1 MARTIFETPENPFP
15 QNGRRDVSPHSRTGR
30 TEGARD
36 ASYEKSAPERA
47 GLYEGTSSRQWNHH
61 PGKHPPLHWPLF
73 LFFFVLFSLTFLGC
87 VSFADTATENTPVMP
102 EDDLPALELDGQETI
117 SEEAEQIAAL
127 LHDLGVD
134 QVATEILRQTP
145 SEKLQEFLNVY
156 SELVRVRESAEKHFE
171 EVSGE
176 KPDPR
181 PLTGLPPLTGDP
193 RFDASQ
199 GKLFLTEAEQQR
211 VKIRQALEFLKKAPL
226 HETGFDA
233 EAERRLYRVRFER
246 AHWKLVQD
254 AAPRIRATF
263 ASLNIP
269 LPEDLSR
276 RENDAAARIAA
287 LFREEA
293 QILRNFREG
302 EPAGTATSALPSL
315 TPSESVSELP
325 VLPPLPEEPD
335 FSPASA
341 SRTVLLER
349 LDSGEPAVPGIP
361 VLLRAALDPE
371 GGAPS
376 ERVVY
381 RFESSPAVPFT
392 VSTEATPNEVTAIFP
407 EAGTYA
413 IRCTVLEQGED
424 SLHPLGTSEEF
435 LLNVEPLMLSLSA
448 LPETPYIGQ
457 EVTVTAHISP
467 SIPETKRAILWETEG
482 VAAAGK
488 DEGTVFLFRALK
500 TGEATLTAHLTA
512 GDLGGTL
519 ASASMSLQIRPY
531 DVTVDLLGPEEPRA
545 RIWKPGEGLVPL
557 EEELAVFE
565 KMRVR
570 ALISPDFGGE
580 VLFSWATNEGSS
592 VVGELH
598 GAETAFSRHTIGECE
613 VLVTA
618 TDREGTEL
626 GQGRAVFSVTVDE
639 KTLEDAKKRADA
651 AKKLDE
657 GLAAWARGEGAEAV
671 ALLREAHELDP
682 ENMAAA
688 AELARISAE
697 FEERQRAAAL
707 LVEGDAL
714 AAEGRIEEALERYE
728 ASRIILANPETDEKI
743 AALTTRVQEQ
753 QERLERA
760 KTLRLEGEDLLHKE
774 QISQALAKFRES
786 FAAASD
792 PAVAQQI
799 ETLETRLSK
808 ARELIAEGVTLQKA
822 QSYPEALEKYRESLT
837 FVKDP
842 RIAEY
847 AQKLEELLRK
857 EEERQRREAEEKRR
871 AEEQARLA
879 AAKKLREEGAA
890 LQKAGKLVEAVA
902 KYRESLPFLADPK
915 LEEHI
920 RILEERLHRLEAQ
933 EEAKRQEEERR
944 KEEARRAEEERR
956 RLEEERKNE
965 AARLVREGV
974 ELQKAERYEEAIIR
988 FRESLSLVRDPRVE
1002 EHVTKLEAYVA
1013 ELSKRITR
1021 PVSSPT
1027 PVP

>member
-1 MARTIFETPENPFP
+1 MARAIFETPENPFP
-15 QNGRRDVSPHSRTGR
+15 QNGRRDVPLRSRTGR
-30 TEGARD
+30 TERARD

-47 GLYEGTSSRQWNHH
+47 GLYEGTSSRRWNHH
-61 PGKHPPLHWPLF
+61 SGKHPPLNWSLLLLLLAFF
-73 LFFFVLFSLTFLGC
+73 LLTFLGC
-87 VSFADTATENTPVMP
+87 ASFADTATENIPAMS
-102 EDDLPALELDGQETI
+102 ENELPALEFDGQEAL
-117 SEEAEQIAAL
+117 SGGVEQIEAL

-134 QVATEILRQTP
+134 QEGTEIFRQP
-145 SEKLQEFLNVY
+145 PPEKLQEFLNAY
-156 SELVRVRESAEKHFE
+156 SELVRVRESAEKYFE
-171 EVSGE
+171 EVSGQ

-181 PLTGLPPLTGDP
+181 PLTGLPPLTGDS

-199 GKLFLTEAEQQR
+199 GKAFLAEAEQQR
-211 VKIRQALEFLKKAPL
+211 VKIRQTLEFLKKAPL

-233 EAERRLYRVRFER
+233 ETERRLYRVRFER
-246 AHWKLVQD
+246 AHWKIVQD

-269 LPEDLSR
+269 LPKDLSR
-276 RENDAAARIAA
+276 RENDAAAHIAA

-293 QILRNFREG
+293 QILRHFREG
-302 EPAGTATSALPSL
+302 EPAGTTTSELPPL
-315 TPSESVSELP
+315 TPAEPVSELP
-325 VLPPLPEEPD
+325 VLPPLPDEPEI
-335 FSPASA
+335 SPTTA

-349 LDSGEPAVPGIP
+349 PDSGEPAVPGIP

-392 VSTEATPNEVTAIFP
+392 TSTEATPNEVTALFP

-435 LLNVEPLMLSLSA
+435 LLNVEPLTLSLST
-448 LPETPYIGQ
+448 LPEIPYVGQ

-467 SIPETKRAILWETEG
+467 AIPETKRAILWETEG
-482 VAAAGK
+482 AAAAGK
-488 DEGTVFLFRALK
+488 DEGTAFLFRSLK
-500 TGEATLTAHLTA
+500 AEEATLTAHLTA
-512 GDLGGTL
+512 GDMGGTL

-545 RIWKPGEGLVPL
+545 RIWKPAEGLVPL
-557 EEELAVFE
+557 KEELAVFE

-570 ALISPDFGGE
+570 ALVSPDSGGE

-598 GAETAFSRHTIGECE
+598 GAETAFSRHTTGECE

-618 TDREGTEL
+618 TDREGIEL
-626 GQGRAVFSVTVDE
+626 GQGKAVFSVTVDE
-639 KTLEDAKKRADA
+639 KTLEDATKRADA
-651 AKKLDE
+651 AKKFDE
-657 GLAAWARGEGAEAV
+657 GLAAWARGEGVEAV
-671 ALLREAHELDP
+671 ALLREAHALDP

-688 AELARISAE
+688 AELARVSAE

-707 LVEGDAL
+707 LIEGDTL

-728 ASRIILANPETDEKI
+728 ASRVILADPETDQKI
-743 AALTTRVQEQ
+743 AALTTRVQER

-760 KTLRLEGEDLLHKE
+760 KALRSEGEDLLHKE
-774 QISQALAKFRES
+774 QIVQALAKFRES
-786 FAAASD
+786 FAAASA
-792 PAVAQQI
+792 PEVAQQI
-799 ETLETRLSK
+799 EALETRLSK

-842 RIAEY
+842 KIAEY

-857 EEERQRREAEEKRR
+857 EEERRRREAEEKRR

-890 LQKAGKLVEAVA
+890 LQKAGHLAEAVA
-902 KYRESLPFLADPK
+902 KYRESLPLLADPK

-920 RILEERLHRLEAQ
+920 RILEDRLRRIEAREEEKRL
-933 EEAKRQEEERR
+933 EEERR

-965 AARLVREGV
+965 ATRLVREGV
-974 ELQKAERYEEAIIR
+974 ELQKAERYEEAIAR
-988 FRESLSLVRDPRVE
+988 FRASLSLVRDPRVE

-1013 ELSKRITR
+1013 ELSKHTTR
-1021 PVSSPT
+1021 PVASPT